1 MGRIILFLLLIF
13 GIFIFVMRAIGR
25 FIAFF
30 RGASG
35 RPASSYHNR
44 QRHNP
49 SRKPETQE
57 DRIVG
62 YQRKSFMKDEAEDV
76 EFEEVRD

>member
-1 MGRIILFLLLIF
+1 MTGRVILTLLLIF

-30 RGASG
+30 RGTSG
-35 RPASSYHNR
+35 RPTSSYHNQ
-44 QRHNP
+44 QRYNP
-49 SRKPETQE
+49 PRRPETQE

-76 EFEEVRD
+76 EYEEVK